1 MQTLYCRQACC
12 ICQTERSASAAA
24 GFSPKLLRE
33 RRQGQEIKTEA
44 ISLSTSLSGK
54 VLHPLTSFYD
64 MPQTA

>member
-1 MQTLYCRQACC
+1 MPVVLAKL
-12 ICQTERSASAAA
+12 SASHAA

-33 RRQGQEIKTEA
+33 QRQGQEIKTEA

-64 MPQTA
+64 MPQTRYGNL